1 MPGSVAYLI
10 TFDGFADHQT
20 ALACAEIRAA
30 PGFELRIVGLADG
43 WVTAA
48 SGLRVQ
54 PETPIADVSVDDA
67 CLLIVPG
74 GKLWE
79 TGDVPEVTALVRTF
93 RERDLPIA
101 AIGSGTLV
109 LARAGVLG
117 SARHTSNGLA
127 WLKSH
132 VPEYRDD
139 ADYVHVVDVAD
150 GGLLTAN
157 SGGLVDFAHEI
168 IKLLGLMDEPE
179 RRAWYRLHHD
189 GVLPLVP

>member
-10 TFDGFADHQT
+10 VFEGFADHQ
-20 ALACAEIRAA
+20 ASLACAEIRAA
-30 PGFELRIVGLADG
+30 EGFSLRTAGFTDG
-43 WVTAA
+43 WVTSA

-54 PETPIADVSVDDA
+54 PELPIVDVSVDDA

-74 GKLWE
+74 GLLWE
-79 TGDVPEVTALVRTF
+79 SGDVPEVTALVRTF

-117 SARHTSNGLA
+117 SARHTSNSLA
-127 WLKSH
+127 WLKSR

-139 ADYVHVVDVAD
+139 ADYIHVVDVAD
-150 GGLLTAN
+150 SGLLTAN

-168 IKLLGLMDEPE
+168 IKILGLMEEPE

>member
-10 TFDGFADHQT
+10 AFEGFADQES
-20 ALACAEIRAA
+20 ALACAEIRASE
-30 PGFELRIVGLADG
+30 GFDVRVVGLG
-43 WVTAA
+43 ESWVASA

-54 PETPIADVSVDDA
+54 PELRVADVSIDDA

-79 TGDVPEVTALVRTF
+79 TTDVPDVTALVRTF

-132 VPEYRDD
+132 VPGYRDD
-139 ADYVHVVDVAD
+139 ADYIHVVDVAD

-157 SGGLVDFAHEI
+157 SGGVVDFAHEI
-168 IKLLGLMDEPE
+168 IKILGLMDEPE